1 MLIFRFNY
9 SHPQHGGY
17 NGRDGHT
24 SSMVGSSSDHPFS
37 FGRIGTN
44 PSLHIPAYPDSSSNT
59 SSCNSSTPSSPAV
72 MVTSGGPTPPHS
84 ASIYQTAR
92 TKFPFPD
99 PPPITLKLQQ
109 DSKPQMQLHLQQ
121 NYQQG
126 GSTSPKVTS
135 PNPIIDSVKS
145 YDSDKTLS
153 GNHLL
158 FKLSKHFKLWSITS
172 ARS

>member
-1 MLIFRFNY
+1 MFF
-9 SHPQHGGY
+9 Q
-17 NGRDGHT
+17 
-24 SSMVGSSSDHPFS
+24 
-37 FGRIGTN
+37 
-44 PSLHIPAYPDSSSNT
+44 DSSSNT

-99 PPPITLKLQQ
+99 PPPQITLKLQQ
-109 DSKPQMQLHLQQ
+109 NSSSSCKPPLQLQLEQ
-121 NYQQG
+121 NYQTQLPA
-126 GSTSPKVTS
+126 PKVTS

-153 GNHLL
+153 GDCLDIKIQWVSKIWTLKKPAQFCLL
-158 FKLSKHFKLWSITS
+158 V
-172 ARS
+172 A

>member
-1 MLIFRFNY
+1 MN
-9 SHPQHGGY
+9 
-17 NGRDGHT
+17 
-24 SSMVGSSSDHPFS
+24 SDHSFS
-37 FGRIGTN
+37 FGRLGTN

-84 ASIYQTAR
+84 ASIYQVFHVYGTSAGKGFTEKYSFQSAR

-99 PPPITLKLQQ
+99 PPVCLQVE
-109 DSKPQMQLHLQQ
+109 SKTTMQLPIQPH
-121 NYQQG
+121 YQQTA
-126 GSTSPKVTS
+126 SKVTS

-153 GNHLL
+153 GM
-158 FKLSKHFKLWSITS
+158 KY
-172 ARS
+172 